1 MAKFLGLVF
10 SDRIKTEFINV
21 RLTEHPYPALYVNY
35 LYLTGALGVV
45 LFLSAFV
52 PNSSTTITTGLS
64 LLMQKAKTT

>member
-35 LYLTGALGVV
+35 LYLTGALAGIVG
-45 LFLSAFV
+45 
-52 PNSSTTITTGLS
+52 STNNYELQIVNTVF
-64 LLMQKAKTT
+64 